1 MSELEHFIYR
11 FWDKQKLH
19 WTIYDWIKK
28 NKDIHYNNGKNSPI
42 HL

>member
-11 FWDKQKLH
+11 FWDKQNLH
-19 WTIYDWIKK
+19 WTIYDWIK